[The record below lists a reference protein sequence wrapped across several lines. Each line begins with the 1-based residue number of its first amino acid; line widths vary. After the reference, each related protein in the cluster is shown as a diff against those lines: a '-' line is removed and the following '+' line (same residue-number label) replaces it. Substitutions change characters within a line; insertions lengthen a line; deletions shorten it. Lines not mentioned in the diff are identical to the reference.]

1 MLLLLDVSGM
11 EKKRIRTMIEFTKVN
26 NHKISYKPIVETF
39 IIVIFLAVSKS
50 WFNKVT

>member
-11 EKKRIRTMIEFTKVN
+11 ENKRIRTIAFTKVN
-26 NHKISYKPIVETF
+26 HHKISYKPIVETF